1 MDLVSYVAGHRCD
14 VSTEVRRDT
23 TSSRDN
29 SGVTAPQLKEERVDE
44 RQEYRDEREEQRA
57 DRLIALATA
66 LKYDRRQI
74 LKRAAAFGLSAPAI
88 AAVLAAC
95 GDDDDDDD
103 DDPTAT
109 SEPAGGDDPTATEEA
124 DDEPTATEEDDDS
137 DDPTE
142 EPEDDP
148 TATEEP
154 EDEPTPTEAP
164 AVSAGGG
171 VINVSS
177 TAGDSGIL
185 NPILVG
191 SETWTDY
198 LLFNRLMFYD
208 DNGSLQPDLADSWE
222 FSDDNLELTLNL
234 TTANWHD
241 GTPFTADDIIFT
253 FDTIAAEDTDTTLR
267 SRLQVAG
274 EFITWEKVDD
284 ATVML
289 TMSEPFAPLLFN
301 LNQIF
306 IIPMHILDGQDV
318 NTSDFNLNPVGT
330 GPFKFSEWERDQFIK
345 VVRNDDWFRGDVLGD
360 GFTIFFTEDTNA
372 NIIALESG
380 DLDMI
385 FTPPEAQER
394 FQESGDFTLHNYV
407 YFTSITLSF
416 NHNHEILSDPAFR
429 KAIELGIDK
438 DSWTESVTRGRG
450 IVSHNQFA
458 ETGPLDRYND
468 YDNVAPSEFDAEGA
482 AQALE
487 DLGWT
492 EGGDGIREQGGE
504 QLSFNVITYSG
515 FDEYQNG
522 MVIFQDQ
529 MKQIGVEIAPN
540 VVEFST
546 LEEMWADPE
555 DDPDNRA
562 FELEEWPHP
571 FEFDPDLFNE
581 LHSANFPPGLNYMW
595 YGNDRIDELLVL
607 GRTTTDPDARVDI
620 YREIDVIRADDLP
633 TIPLYLA
640 VDGWV
645 ASNAVLG
652 ADGNP
657 IQSDY
662 FRRFR
667 LTDVHNFWK
676 ES

>member
-1 MDLVSYVAGHRCD
+1 MD
-14 VSTEVRRDT
+14 
-23 TSSRDN
+23 
-29 SGVTAPQLKEERVDE
+29 ERVE
-44 RQEYRDEREEQRA
+44 FRDEQEEIRA
-57 DRLIALATA
+57 SKLVALATS
-66 LKYDRRQI
+66 LNYSRRQV
-74 LKRAAAFGLSAPAI
+74 LKRAAALGLSAPVI

-95 GDDDDDDD
+95 GGDDDDDDD
-103 DDPTAT
+103 DDEPTAT
-109 SEPAGGDDPTATEEA
+109 SDTGGT
-124 DDEPTATEEDDDS
+124 EPTATEEEEEEE
-137 DDPTE
+137 PTE
-142 EPEDDP
+142 EEEEEEPTEEEEEEEEPTATEEEEEEEEP

-154 EDEPTPTEAP
+154 MAD
-164 AVSAGGG
+164 GGG
-171 VINVSS
+171 IINVSS

-198 LLFNRLMFYD
+198 LLFNRLMYYD
-208 DNGSLQPDLADSWE
+208 DSGSLLPDLAASWE

-234 TTANWHD
+234 ATANWHD

-267 SRLQVAG
+267 SRLQVGG

-284 ATVML
+284 ATVHL
-289 TMSEPFAPLLFN
+289 TMIEPFAPLLFN

-306 IIPMHILDGQDV
+306 IVPMHILEGQDV
-318 NTSDFNLNPVGT
+318 NTSDYNLNPVGT

-345 VVRNDDWFRGDVLGD
+345 VVRNDDFFRDDVLAD

-394 FQESGDFTLHNYV
+394 FLDSGNFTLHNYV
-407 YFTSITLSF
+407 YFTSITLAF
-416 NHNHEILSDPAFR
+416 NHKHEVLSDPAFR
-429 KAIELGIDK
+429 KAIETGIDK
-438 DSWTESVTRGRG
+438 VSWTESVTRGRG

-468 YDNVAPSEFDAEGA
+468 YDNVVPVDFDQDAA
-482 AQALE
+482 AQALDE
-487 DLGWT
+487 LGYT
-492 EGGDGIREQGGE
+492 VGGDGVREKDGE
-504 QLSFNVITYSG
+504 KLSFNVITYSG

-529 MKQIGVEIAPN
+529 MNQLGIEIAPN

-546 LEEMWADPE
+546 LEEMWADPD

-571 FEFDPDLFNE
+571 FEFDPDMFSE

-595 YGNDRIDELLVL
+595 YGNDQIDELLVL

-620 YREIDVIRADDLP
+620 YREIDAIRAEDLP
-633 TIPLYLA
+633 AIPLYLA

-652 ADGNP
+652 PDGNP

-662 FRRFR
+662 FRRYR
-667 LTDVHNFWK
+667 LIATHTFWK
-676 ES
+676 EA